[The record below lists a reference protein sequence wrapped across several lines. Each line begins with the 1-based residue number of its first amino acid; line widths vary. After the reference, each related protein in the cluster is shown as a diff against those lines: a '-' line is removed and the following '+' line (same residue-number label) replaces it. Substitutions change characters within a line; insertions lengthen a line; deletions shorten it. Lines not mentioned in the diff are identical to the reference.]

1 VDETIEAKMPIWEER
16 DRPREC
22 QSEVEENR
30 WKAAAMKDK
39 YRNGLPGLT
48 NSENLIDLRK

>member
-1 VDETIEAKMPIWEER
+1 MPIWEER